1 MNGSVA
7 DAASVH
13 WQRMLEP
20 DVTLTDYGLALECA
34 ILAIALRLRPTCHR
48 ELRSAGIFFFVSL
61 GISAVA
67 GGTVH
72 GFYPDP
78 QTPESCWLWQLTLQS
93 IGLAAFST
101 WRLAAGILA
110 SGRTARWLTL
120 AAFPQLVLYSTG
132 ALLFTQEFWI
142 TFTIYVPAALLLLA
156 GFCRAVWCDGHR
168 FLLLGVASSLLS
180 FTSCFVQFMRIGI
193 HPVYFNHNALAH
205 VIQAVAL
212 VLLFFAIRYAAGPTF
227 LASRV
232 VRAADSSP
240 P

>member
-1 MNGSVA
+1 
-7 DAASVH
+7 
-13 WQRMLEP
+13 MLEP

-34 ILAIALRLRPTCHR
+34 ILAAALRLGPTCR
-48 ELRSAGIFFFVSL
+48 QELRNAGIFFFVSL
-61 GISAVA
+61 GVSAIT

-78 QTPESCWLWQLTLQS
+78 QTPESRWLWQLTLQS

-110 SGRTARWLTL
+110 SGRAARWLAL

-142 TFTIYVPAALLLLA
+142 TFTIYLPAALLLLA
-156 GFCRAVWCDGHR
+156 AFCRAVWCNGQR
-168 FLLLGVASSLLS
+168 FLLLGVASSVLS
-180 FTSCFVQFMRIGI
+180 FTSCFLQFMRIGI

-205 VIQAVAL
+205 VVQAVAL
-212 VLLFFAIRYAAGPTF
+212 VGQFLVIRYVAGPAF
-227 LASRV
+227 LEPRV
-232 VRAADSSP
+232 ARAADSSP